1 MNKADPGPEAPAL
14 RSRGLSYTYPGE
26 GGRPNVALDGVTLDV
41 RTGER
46 LGILGPNGGGKSTL
60 LKLTLGLLKPTSGT
74 VEVCGL
80 SPERARRRGL
90 VGYVPQRAEAGF
102 DFPLSVRQ
110 VVEQGVSRGRSGWR
124 RLDRSARTK
133 IDAAL
138 ELAGMSALGERPIG
152 SLSGGQRQRVMI
164 ARAVAGEPRVLLL
177 DEPTVGVDVEGQQR
191 FGALLERLSA
201 RGLTVVVVTHDLR
214 TVAAGCDRV
223 ACLRQTLHAHVDP
236 QGLTPEVLAE
246 VFAHDV
252 EPAFGRVHVEAHR
265 AEDCPGPHVHAHASD
280 HGPACAPDDDAGGG
294 SRAHD

>member
-1 MNKADPGPEAPAL
+1 MSDAPGEHAPAL
-14 RSRGLSYTYPGE
+14 RCRGVSYTYPGE
-26 GGRPNVALDGVTLDV
+26 GDRPTVAIQRVSLDV
-41 RTGER
+41 RPGER

-60 LKLTLGLLKPTSGT
+60 LKLILGLLRPSEGEI
-74 VEVCGL
+74 EVCGL
-80 SPERARRRGL
+80 APERARSRGL

-110 VVEQGVSRGRSGWR
+110 VVEQGVSRGVAGWR
-124 RLDRSARTK
+124 RLPAQAHER

-138 ELAGMSALGERPIG
+138 ELVGMRELGERPIG

-191 FGALLERLSA
+191 FGALLERLSE

-252 EPAFGRVHVEAHR
+252 EAAFGRVHIEAHR
-265 AEDCPGPHVHAHASD
+265 AEDCPGPHVHTQPHSHA
-280 HGPACAPDDDAGGG
+280 HGPHETDGKPH
-294 SRAHD
+294 AHD